1 MSAQWTAIE
10 DALVTLLAEARVAS
24 TRLMSPLLSSLGKV
38 LASDIVAEQTVPPFD
53 NSAMDGYAVRVAD
66 LLNGQSVTVTQRIAA
81 GSVGREVLPGEA
93 ARIFTGAAMPLGA
106 DAVLMQEN
114 AIIDGD
120 QLSTEQ
126 IIPQA
131 NNVRRAGKDV
141 AKGAIVFKAGHRLK
155 PQDLGVLASIGLT
168 ELPIYAPLK
177 VAVISTGDELREP
190 GETLQRGQIF
200 NSNRYTLYGLIS
212 SLGAEVVDLGICEDT
227 PQATEAILRKAAD
240 SSDLVIS
247 TGGVSVG
254 EEDHVKSVV
263 ERLGELKLW
272 KLAIKPGK
280 PLAYGRVLGLPFIG
294 LPGNPASVFV
304 TFNLVARP
312 YILSLQGA
320 TDVTPV
326 TVFVAAGFSTQSAGR
341 RQEYLRARVVNIDG
355 CSRVEIYSQQSSD
368 VLTSTAWAN
377 CLAIVPA
384 GKIVSEGDII
394 EVMLFEGLLS

>member
-1 MSAQWTAIE
+1 MPTA
-10 DALVTLLAEARVAS
+10 
-24 TRLMSPLLSSLGKV
+24 
-38 LASDIVAEQTVPPFD
+38 
-53 NSAMDGYAVRVAD
+53 
-66 LLNGQSVTVTQRIAA
+66 
-81 GSVGREVLPGEA
+81 
-93 ARIFTGAAMPLGA
+93 
-106 DAVLMQEN
+106 
-114 AIIDGD
+114 
-120 QLSTEQ
+120 Q
-126 IIPQA
+126 IIPQP
-131 NNVRRAGKDV
+131 NKVRRVGKDV
-141 AKGAIVFKAGHRLK
+141 AKGDIVFYSRHRLK
-155 PQDLGVLASIGLT
+155 SQDLGVLASVGLT

-212 SLGAEVVDLGICEDT
+212 SLGAEVIDLGICEDT
-227 PQATEAILRKAAD
+227 PQATEAILRQAAD

-280 PLAYGRVLGLPFIG
+280 PLAYGKILGVPFIG

-320 TDVTPV
+320 TDVAPV

-341 RQEYLRARVVNIDG
+341 RQEYLRAKVVNIDG
-355 CSRVEIYSQQSSD
+355 CSRVDIYSQQSSD
-368 VLTSTAWAN
+368 VLTSTSWAN

-384 GKIVSEGDII
+384 GKIVNEGDVI

>member
-10 DALVTLLAEARVAS
+10 DALVTLLAEARVTS

-81 GSVGREVLPGEA
+81 GSIGREVLPGEA

-227 PQATEAILRKAAD
+227 PLATEAILRKAAD

-368 VLTSTAWAN
+368 VLTSTSWAN